1 MDLPKSQGIKAK
13 RSPSRVTAMTHLS
26 DKECA
31 RVDDVQEVPEAT
43 VEGCLEKGWERRL
56 DEFLYSVLQTMG
68 NTTHS
73 SSLLPVS
80 HSPQDFPS
88 G

>member
-13 RSPSRVTAMTHLS
+13 GPPLRVTAMTHLS

-43 VEGCLEKGWERRL
+43 KEGCLEKGRERRVDQL
-56 DEFLYSVLQTMG
+56 LYPFL
-68 NTTHS
+68 
-73 SSLLPVS
+73 
-80 HSPQDFPS
+80 
-88 G
+88 